1 MFSQPRSDLGSIFII
16 PPLSLLSH
24 LTPASLSVH
33 PFATLH
39 SSPIRTRRVS
49 GESKV
54 RRMIRVAKDMETD
67 DGTERDRKGEACR
80 LFPFRYFLGSVVII
94 ILALQSR
101 HIPHLHT
108 SHIT

>member
-1 MFSQPRSDLGSIFII
+1 
-16 PPLSLLSH
+16 
-24 LTPASLSVH
+24 
-33 PFATLH
+33 
-39 SSPIRTRRVS
+39 
-49 GESKV
+49 
-54 RRMIRVAKDMETD
+54 MIRVAKDMETD